1 MPPPSPCVNVD
12 VTLHRCQTTLAEKQY
27 LMSWNKNWLFGGC
40 DWLMPSRQTSD
51 PWPAVVNK
59 KQKKLL
65 WSGFFFTLPC
75 FMSLPIEHW
84 LQWNRRWVTGTMI
97 FLSFKLWFERNTMS
111 RCTLFVCPQWKIAVT
126 FQRVAYAA
134 ALTVPGLTDLSDTSR
149 SPLCPFFMQWV
160 NIHCLL

>member
-84 LQWNRRWVTGTMI
+84 LHSETGDESRGQWSFCHSSFGLREIRWAGA
-97 FLSFKLWFERNTMS
+97 L
-111 RCTLFVCPQWKIAVT
+111 CLFVPSGKLLWRFSVLRMLLLWQSQVWLICQT
-126 FQRVAYAA
+126 H
-134 ALTVPGLTDLSDTSR
+134 PGL
-149 SPLCPFFMQWV
+149 LCVHFS
-160 NIHCLL
+160 CSE